1 MERKMKTRT
10 LLIDADIV
18 LYKVASMVE
27 VATDWGDGIW
37 TLHSDL
43 KEAIPSLNKCVESY
57 LEKLD
62 TDIAKMCLTGHNNFR
77 KKVHSE
83 YKANRLNKRKPL
95 VLGALREYV
104 EATYDCLC
112 EDNLEADDLM
122 GLYSQHVIP
131 NNENIIVSI
140 DKDMRTIPCKLCV
153 DGEEILTISKDQADY
168 YFAIQCLTGDS
179 TDNYHGCPGVG
190 PVKAKAILDKA
201 EGSYWEAIVAAYKK
215 AELTE
220 KQALQQARLAY
231 ILHDAKDYN
240 FKTKKVKQWTP

>member
-1 MERKMKTRT
+1 MKTRT

-153 DGEEILTISKDQADY
+153 
-168 YFAIQCLTGDS
+168 AIQCLTGDS